1 MKKRILS
8 LLLALT
14 MLIGSVPVS
23 ATTGTSDYSGNVGK
37 KAQFDLTYTQFPIV
51 SDPTGITAA
60 NVFGMDIAVSKDV
73 IPAELVVEIVACLV
87 NEAEGIYWYQIK
99 AAEGH
104 TLPAEFPADPW
115 VFQNYTGTTGGESLI
130 IMEETCGICGKPD
143 CTAIHFY
150 CDICLKYDCGKDHLH
165 CPACGE
171 VDCAKTHT
179 WCGLCGDYDCGIEHE
194 DIAPN
199 TVPIIPDN
207 PTMTEGAEVSIVDEY
222 GYPVTEEGFFLFEGT
237 KSSLSAWSSVEN
249 ASYQWQIR
257 YDSEN
262 DLWADIQGQ
271 RGKGILLSP
280 AMVLRIIEDQGCAA
294 IRCIV
299 TADGETLASAAIP
312 VEVLTPGTMA
322 AFSLDSGNSMS
333 DASPIAEDN
342 ENKVN
347 LIIHYK
353 FTDSKIAANPWAASL
368 PAGVAYSTTTPITVP
383 TIAGY
388 EPKLGES
395 ANSGNATLDDYQL
408 SLSFSAEDLTK
419 DCEITIVY
427 HPAPVKVIVEHYQQN
442 VDNDNYTLVDTE
454 ELSRVTGT
462 VVDNVHKTYDGFY
475 SLLYEHPTVAA
486 DGSTLIQVY
495 YDRYYYLMTF
505 ELSGGYG
512 MEAIY
517 ARYGATIPL
526 ETMSEPTRP
535 GYILTGWTLDGNPA
549 AVMRTMPARNTT
561 FVAVWTPG
569 EPVNYTV
576 VFWKENADNNNYSY
590 WTQQTFQAV
599 PGSVLSG
606 SDSVARYVTDEQY
619 FTYNDHLTDKN
630 VVIEGDGS
638 TIINVYYNRNY
649 YTLIFYYD
657 GDCNIEEHTHDANC
671 DRELICGTDGH
682 THDATCERTQI
693 CDIPVHDH
701 TAECLTCTKPIHP
714 EHTLADCY
722 ALDCNKTSHNHIAD
736 GCTLACSHTHTHNC
750 YTSRNGLERRN
761 SKPSNLQGNP
771 SADGIYTYTSNNGS
785 TRYVLKIGNSWYE
798 DKYNA
803 AREITLNCAHVH
815 DDTCYTC
822 GESQGVHTHSVADE
836 CYDLTCDLAIHA
848 AHTDAAGCYKDT
860 AHSHTESCYT
870 YQCGLE
876 PHVHDD
882 TCYRACTEFAHT
894 HGNSCEYGSGSN
906 SDYEIYRVITA
917 KYEADISDQWPTADD
932 IEGFA
937 YWTGTGVSSGGQSS
951 KIHNMVANIC
961 IAGGNKFLAHYA
973 STKYTLNYWFEHF
986 DQTVTPDGTTY
997 VEHDDVIYKLSE
1009 KYSQTAY
1016 YGSLTGW
1023 GYKDI
1028 TGMIATAENAEREG
1042 NTFNLYYNRNR
1053 WDLKFYNVSEVVK
1066 TEADIMFEQPL
1077 ANYKDDSGNL
1087 LSAFEPPYPSDSY
1100 EADTMEFEGW
1110 YTTPECFEGTKVN
1123 FADLT
1128 MPNNDL
1134 TLYAHWVPVSRT
1146 VRFYLDKADLDDVV
1160 TIPER
1165 MDALWKENHGGQ
1177 SNPNSPYVKYNTKT
1191 DVPNKSFLRDVDVP
1205 GVSEGYEG
1213 HRYQGYTFV
1222 GWFYMDDGE
1231 EKAFDPQ
1238 NMPVLRDMDLYG
1250 KWSSNVLCPYE
1261 IYFALDKDGDGAA
1274 DTDGSGKIIYVADPI
1289 TGSTLAGNSRTF
1301 DAKGDTALYADYQ
1314 TGYYPNVASHTIYF
1328 EASDEAGVVYNFLYT
1343 PSKPVPYTVEYRDKA
1358 TGERIV
1364 VDGVTVEDKRV
1375 NDNAKAVVTENFK
1388 PISGYMPDAYQKTL
1402 VVVPGGNNVIT
1413 FWYTKDEAHALYQ
1426 VNHYIENLG
1435 DGWTEYRSA
1444 TFTGEIGK
1452 DYFASAETVTG
1463 FTFSDDFTN
1472 NYNTT
1477 ANINAY
1483 TNTSLPGDVRFT
1495 AETDTVS
1502 GTLSANGMQLNLYYT
1517 RNAHTYKVQYLE
1529 FGTEKVLHPE
1539 KTAQAKY
1546 NQFISENAAK
1556 IEIDLDGDGKNEDFQ
1571 LYEATKDPQTAT
1583 IKDDS
1588 TILKFYYVRC
1598 TQDLTVA
1605 KTVVDENPNDGD
1617 VPDPEQSFEF
1627 LLTLHANDFHQ
1638 DSYRYEI
1645 KKGETVVSS
1654 GYKTVNDDGENRPTL
1669 SFSLMDGEKITF
1681 FGLPTAEYT
1690 VSEQDVPLGFYDT
1703 YAPAQSVKLTVDSR
1717 VDVTVTNTY
1726 APAVLEISKTV
1737 AVAEE
1742 NTNAP
1747 EKESFEFTIQ
1757 VPAGVTGSFPYTV
1770 EGVENTATVTDGK
1783 MTISLRNGQTA
1794 RFNNLP
1800 VGSYTVTETDFSAF
1814 GYNSYVSINGG
1825 ERTESLTAK
1834 VELKRG
1840 TTSTVAYQNK
1850 FPVGDLK
1857 IQKTVSKEF
1866 YGIPWDGDTF
1876 TFTVSRTDTDRP
1888 LIENNQY
1895 YLEFDGVLLADP
1907 AVVGSNGDLTVSI
1920 TFTEEDAASLK
1931 STTDWIDHII
1941 VIKDLPTGTY
1951 SVTEA
1956 ADERYIQSD
1965 HTVSGLAI
1973 PADEVPTAKFTNK
1986 LIRPT
1991 GSLYLEKELILLE
2004 GYNPNVLPA
2013 DTEFSFTIEL
2023 TEDPPETE
2031 TVLVANGDDA
2041 SASVTMKAG
2050 KFEVKLKAGQHVII
2064 TGLPIGSYRITEATI
2079 PSYANSFAHR
2089 INDAWVEQPV
2099 TSTPDGQMYT
2109 DIRVSANEQSDVLCT
2124 NTYPVNRAELII
2136 QKLVTKEYDRDTLP
2150 GGSFT
2155 FTVTL
2160 AEEDFSSYDYKVY
2173 SQSGT
2178 EVRSETVT
2186 VTDKQFSISLEAGQ
2200 YAVFDHM
2207 PVCGYTV
2214 EETANGDYQTSYQ
2227 VYQRETSGD
2236 TSQNEQPVAS
2246 GKGNAVTRT
2255 FVAGKTD
2262 QVVFTNEYRK
2272 HLGALTITK
2281 TVEGNP
2287 PTADTFVFHI
2297 CKGEGD
2303 SKQKLMDV
2311 TIVGADSITIYDL
2324 PLGTYTVVED
2334 TSWNWRYTTTDSAKT
2349 TEITVDNL
2357 DAEVEFTNTY
2367 SKSKWL
2373 NYFVNWLNEFAAP
2386 AEQGDDE

>member
-8 LLLALT
+8 LLLAILMVVSILPAPT
-14 MLIGSVPVS
+14 NAVDVETTADSGSVLHKLVKVNSDFNGTAYTTPGVHGGIFCGASYFPELLEITDVVTVS
-23 ATTGTSDYSGNVGK
+23 GTTYYQLSAADGYTWPELANNVG
-37 KAQFDLTYTQFPIV
+37 LTDDYWLK
-51 SDPTGITAA
+51 SE
-60 NVFGMDIAVSKDV
+60 NVEF
-73 IPAELVVEIVACLV
+73 VE
-87 NEAEGIYWYQIK
+87 
-99 AAEGH
+99 
-104 TLPAEFPADPW
+104 T
-115 VFQNYTGTTGGESLI
+115 
-130 IMEETCGICGKPD
+130 EEPCGICGKPG

-150 CDICLKYDCGKDHLH
+150 CDRCLKYDCGKDHLH

-171 VDCAKTHT
+171 VDCTKTHT
-179 WCGLCGDYDCGIEHE
+179 WCGLCGDYDCSIEHE

-207 PTMTEGAEVSIVDEY
+207 PTMTDGAEVSIVDEY
-222 GYPVTEEGFFLFEGT
+222 GDPVTEEGFFLFEGT

-257 YDSEN
+257 YDSGN

-271 RGKGILLSP
+271 RGKGILISP
-280 AMVLRIIEDQGCAA
+280 AMVLRIIEDQGSAA
-294 IRCIV
+294 VRCTV
-299 TADGETLASAAIP
+299 TADGETLTSVAIP

-322 AFSLDSGNSMS
+322 AFSL
-333 DASPIAEDN
+333 ASSSEGDISEAAEDN

-347 LIIHYK
+347 LIINYV
-353 FTDSKIAANPWAASL
+353 FADGKIAANPWAASL

-383 TIAGY
+383 AIAGY
-388 EPKLGES
+388 APVVDES
-395 ANSGNATLDDYQL
+395 GNYQNATLDGYQL
-408 SLSFSAEDLTK
+408 SLSFSADDLK
-419 DCEITIVY
+419 NDCTVNIVY
-427 HPAPVKVIVEHYQQN
+427 QPAPVKVVVEHYQQN
-442 VDNDNYTLVDTE
+442 VDNDNYTLYDTE
-454 ELSRVTGT
+454 ELSLVTGT
-462 VVDNVHKTYDGFY
+462 TVEDVHKDYDGFY

-486 DGSTLIQVY
+486 DGSTIIQVY
-495 YDRYYYLMTF
+495 YDRYYYLMKF
-505 ELSGGYG
+505 ELDGGYG
-512 MEAIY
+512 VDPIY
-517 ARYGATIPL
+517 ARYGAPI
-526 ETMSEPTRP
+526 EIGAPTRP
-535 GYILTGWTLDGNPA
+535 GYSFAGWSVNGQTAIDLPSTVPPENKTYYA
-549 AVMRTMPARNTT
+549 L
-561 FVAVWTPG
+561 WTPG
-569 EPVNYTV
+569 DPVNYTV
-576 VFWKENADNNNYSY
+576 VYWKENADNTNYSY
-590 WTQQTFQAV
+590 WTQVTRQAT
-599 PGSVLSG
+599 PGTVISG
-606 SDSVARYVTDEQY
+606 SNSVASYVTDEQY

-671 DRELICGTDGH
+671 DRGLICGTDGH

-722 ALDCNKTSHNHIAD
+722 ELDCNKTSHNHIAD
-736 GCTLACSHTHTHNC
+736 GCTLACSHTHTLNC

-761 SKPSNLQGNP
+761 GKPNNLQGNS
-771 SADGIYTYTSNNGS
+771 SADGIYTYTSYGS

-798 DKYNA
+798 DTYNTE
-803 AREITLNCAHVH
+803 REITLDCVHVH

-822 GESQGVHTHSVADE
+822 GESQGVHTHSVAAG
-836 CYDLTCDLAIHA
+836 CYDLICDLAIHA
-848 AHTDAAGCYKDT
+848 AHTDAAGCYKDI

-876 PHVHDD
+876 PHEHDE

-894 HGNSCEYGSGSN
+894 HGNSCEYGSGLN

-1028 TGMIATAENAEREG
+1028 TGMIATAENAERDG

-1053 WDLKFYNVSEVVK
+1053 WDLKFHNVNKVIK
-1066 TEADIMFEQPL
+1066 TEENIMFEQPL
-1077 ANYKDDSGNL
+1077 ANFKDGDGSL
-1087 LSAFEPPYPSDSY
+1087 LSSFVPPYPSDSY

-1123 FADLT
+1123 FNTLT

-1134 TLYAHWVPVSRT
+1134 TLYANWVPVSRT
-1146 VRFYLDKADLDDVV
+1146 VRFFLDQADMRAGV
-1160 TIPER
+1160 TIPDK
-1165 MDALWKENHGGQ
+1165 MDALWKETHSNI
-1177 SNPNSPYVKYNTKT
+1177 SNPDSPYTKFT
-1191 DVPNKSFLRDVDVP
+1191 TRTNVPNKSYIADVTTP
-1205 GVSEGYEG
+1205 GVSTGYEN
-1213 HRYQGYTFV
+1213 HPYSGYTFV
-1222 GWFYMDDGE
+1222 GWFYLDDGI
-1231 EKAFDPQ
+1231 EKAFDPA
-1238 NMPVLRDMDLYG
+1238 NMPVTQNLDLYG

-1261 IYFALDKDGDGAA
+1261 IYFALDENGDGVA
-1274 DTDGSGKIIYVADPI
+1274 DTDSNGSIIYVADPI

-1314 TGYYPNVASHTIYF
+1314 TGYYPNVASHTIDLKARDDNNDGQQDTTTF
-1328 EASDEAGVVYNFLYT
+1328 TFLYT
-1343 PSKPVPYTVEYRDKA
+1343 PSDPVPYTVEYRDKA

-1364 VDGVTVEDKRV
+1364 VDGMTVADKLV

-1402 VVVPGGNNVIT
+1402 VVVPGRDNVIT
-1413 FWYTKDEAHALYQ
+1413 FWYTKDDAHALYQ
-1426 VNHYIENLG
+1426 VNHYVENLEG
-1435 DGWTEYRSA
+1435 GWTEYRSA

-1452 DYFASAETVTG
+1452 DYLASAETITG
-1463 FTFSDDFTN
+1463 FTFSDVLTN
-1472 NYNTT
+1472 QYNT
-1477 ANINAY
+1477 ADKINAY
-1483 TNTSLPGDVRFT
+1483 TNTSLPGDVNF
-1495 AETDTVS
+1495 AAATDTVS

-1517 RNAHTYKVQYLE
+1517 RNVHTYKVQYLE

-1546 NQFISENAAK
+1546 NQFISENAVR

-1598 TQDLTVA
+1598 TQDLTVTKKVIDE
-1605 KTVVDENPNDGD
+1605 KTNDGD
-1617 VPDPEQSFEF
+1617 MPAPELSFAF

-1645 KKGETVVSS
+1645 RKGDTVVSS
-1654 GYKTVNDDGENRPTL
+1654 GYKTVNDDGANRPTL

-1690 VSEQDVPLGFYDT
+1690 VSEQNVPLGYYDT
-1703 YAPAQSVKLTVDSR
+1703 YGPARSVKLTVDHQ

-1737 AVAEE
+1737 AVEEE
-1742 NTNAP
+1742 NTNTP

-1757 VPAGVTGSFPYTV
+1757 VPTGVSGSFRYTV
-1770 EGVENTATVTDGK
+1770 EGVENTATVTDSK
-1783 MTISLRNGQTA
+1783 MAISLKDGQKA
-1794 RFNNLP
+1794 VFPNLP
-1800 VGSYTVTETDFSAF
+1800 VGKYTVTETDFRPF
-1814 GYNSYVSINGG
+1814 GYNSYVSVNGG
-1825 ERTESLTAK
+1825 TEVESLTAA
-1834 VELKRG
+1834 VELTRG
-1840 TTSTVAYQNK
+1840 TTNTVAYQNK

-1866 YGIPWDGDTF
+1866 YGIPWDGDSF
-1876 TFTVSRTDTDRP
+1876 TFTVKRTDKDRP
-1888 LIENNQY
+1888 LIQGNQY
-1895 YLEFDGVLLADP
+1895 YLEIDSVRLDIP
-1907 AVVGSNGDLTVSI
+1907 AVVDSNGNLKVTI
-1920 TFTEEDAASLK
+1920 TFDQEDADSLK
-1931 STTDWIDHII
+1931 QTTDHILRTL

-1951 SVTEA
+1951 SVTEG
-1956 ADERYIQSD
+1956 EYPLYKQSSR
-1965 HTVSGLAI
+1965 TVSNLAI
-1973 PADEVPTAKFTNK
+1973 PADETPKAIFSNA

-1991 GSLYLEKELILLE
+1991 GSLYLEKELVPAE
-2004 GYNPNVLPA
+2004 GYNPSELPKG
-2013 DTEFSFTIEL
+2013 TEFTFTIEL
-2023 TEDPPETE
+2023 TQEPPEAAAIQVTKSD
-2031 TVLVANGDDA
+2031 G
-2041 SASVTMKAG
+2041 SATSAVTMTNG
-2050 KFEVKLKAGQHVII
+2050 KFEVKLQADQSVVI

-2089 INDAWVEQPV
+2089 INGNWIEQSV
-2099 TSTPDGQMYT
+2099 TSTPDGRMYT
-2109 DIRVSANEQSDVLCT
+2109 DILVSEDTRADVLCT
-2124 NTYPVNRAELII
+2124 NTYPVNRAGLII
-2136 QKLVTKEYDRDTLP
+2136 QKLVTKAYDRDILP

-2155 FTVTL
+2155 FNVTL

-2178 EVRSETVT
+2178 EIRSETVT

-2214 EETANGDYQTSYQ
+2214 EETANGDYQTNYQ
-2227 VYQRETSGD
+2227 VYQHETSGD
-2236 TSQNEQPVAS
+2236 ASQTEQLIAT
-2246 GKGNAVTRT
+2246 GDGTTVTRT

-2262 QVVFTNEYRK
+2262 KVVFTNEYKK
-2272 HLGALTITK
+2272 HLGELTVTK

-2297 CKGEGD
+2297 YSGAGEN
-2303 SKQKLMDV
+2303 KQKLMDV
-2311 TIVGADSITIYDL
+2311 TIQGEGSITIYDL
-2324 PLGTYTVVED
+2324 PLGTYTVTED
-2334 TSWNWRYTTTDSAKT
+2334 TSWNWRYTTEDASKT
-2349 TEITVDNL
+2349 AVLTVDSL
-2357 DAEVEFTNTY
+2357 DAQVGFMNTY
-2367 SKSKWL
+2367 HKSKWI
-2373 NYFVNWLNEFAAP
+2373 NFFWNRLNEFVAV
-2386 AEQGDDE
+2386 QRGDGE